1 MTNRTVFVADDD
13 ESILRAL
20 KRGFEARGFTV
31 HTASNYVDAV
41 ELLDKNDYVLVVCDN
56 GMPLGGERRP
66 HPTCGLQL
74 LAHAKFGRQKDT
86 PFIIHTAGAD
96 KKIIADIKLCG
107 GIYQAKVH
115 GGGIDAFLAHLKS

>member
-1 MTNRTVFVADDD
+1 VFVADDD

-20 KRGFEARGFTV
+20 KRAFEARGFTV
-31 HTASNYVDAV
+31 HTASNYVGAV
-41 ELLDKNDYVLVVCDN
+41 ALLDANDYVLVVCDN

-86 PFIIHTAGAD
+86 PFIIHTADDSD
-96 KKIIADIKLCG
+96 KTIADVALCG
-107 GIYQAKVH
+107 GIYQAKIY
-115 GGGIDAFLAHLKS
+115 GGGIDAFLSHLKS